1 MTPRQ
6 QRMTLVAGVVAAVA
20 LAGFLAL
27 RAFQN
32 NVMFYFDPTK
42 VANGEVRPG
51 QRFRLGGMVVRGSLE
66 RTAGT
71 MDVKFRVT
79 DNLHEVPVVYSGV
92 LPDLFKEGTG
102 MVADGQLDA
111 GGRFVATEVLA
122 KHDENYM
129 PPAVS
134 KSLAA
139 GQAASSADAAA
150 QAVGSGTKP

>member
-1 MTPRQ
+1 MMTPRQ

-32 NVMFYFDPTK
+32 NVMFYFDPTR
-42 VANGEVRPG
+42 VANGEVKSG
-51 QRFRLGGMVVRGSLE
+51 QRFRLGGMVVKGSLV

-71 MDVKFRVT
+71 MDVRFTVT
-79 DNLHEVPVVYSGV
+79 DYHHELPVSYTGV

-102 MVADGQLDA
+102 MVADGQLD
-111 GGRFVATEVLA
+111 GSGRFIATEVLA

-129 PPAVS
+129 PPALS
-134 KSLAA
+134 KSLAN
-139 GQAASSADAAA
+139 GQAASSTDAAA
-150 QAVGSGTKP
+150 QAASGTKP

>member
-1 MTPRQ
+1 MTPRR
-6 QRMTLVAGVVAAVA
+6 QRMALVGGVVAAVA
-20 LAGFLAL
+20 VAGFLAL

-42 VANGEVRPG
+42 VASGQVKSG
-51 QRFRLGGMVVRGSLE
+51 QRFRLGGMVVKGSLE

-71 MDVKFRVT
+71 MDVRFVVT
-79 DNLHEVPVVYSGV
+79 DFQHTVPVRYAGV

-102 MVADGQLDA
+102 MVADGALDTNGIFIA
-111 GGRFVATEVLA
+111 SEVLA

-129 PPAVS
+129 PPAVA

-139 GQAASSADAAA
+139 GQAA
-150 QAVGSGTKP
+150 VKP